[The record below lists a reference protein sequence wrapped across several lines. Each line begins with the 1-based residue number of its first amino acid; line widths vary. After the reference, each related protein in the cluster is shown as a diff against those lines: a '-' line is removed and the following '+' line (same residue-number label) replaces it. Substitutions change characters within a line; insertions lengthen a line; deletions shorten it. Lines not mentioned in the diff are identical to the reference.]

1 LAQRKRENK
10 MTKKEI
16 SQEIK
21 KNNIK
26 FIDLWF
32 SDILGSIKNLTIT
45 INELDKAL
53 TDGIWFDGSSV
64 EGFGRICESDMFLRP
79 DPDTF
84 RIIPWTIEKTA
95 RFICDVYGPDHKLS
109 VVDPRGLLKRV
120 LVQLEKNGM
129 KFYVG
134 AELEFYLFQR
144 DGSKI
149 TPLLHDQ
156 VGYFDLGGDLALRVR
171 KEMCEK
177 LSEFGIVVEAGH
189 HEVGK
194 SQHEIDLRYTD
205 ALQLADNIL
214 TAKMVIK
221 RIAEEHNLYATFMPK
236 PIFGMAGCGMH
247 THQSIFKNGKNI
259 FADTNDDYGLSEFAY
274 HYLSGLLTHIK
285 EISAIISP
293 IVNSYKR
300 LVSGFEAPVYICWG
314 RMNRSALVRVPQ
326 ITKNRL
332 NSTRLEL
339 RSVDPCANPYLAFS
353 VILSAG
359 MDGVKK
365 KLKPPKPV
373 EENVYQVETVDLK
386 EKGID
391 VLPRSLWEALQFY
404 YNSKLIRETFGDTL
418 FERYYE
424 IKIREW
430 NEYSVQVS
438 KWEID
443 KYLEIY

>member
-1 LAQRKRENK
+1 MNK
-10 MTKKEI
+10 
-16 SQEIK
+16 QELFRQIK
-21 KNNIK
+21 KYDIK

-32 SDILGSIKNLTIT
+32 SDILGSIKNVTIT

-64 EGFGRICESDMFLRP
+64 EGFGRICESDMFLKP
-79 DPDTF
+79 DLNTF
-84 RIIPWTIEKTA
+84 AIIPWKTEKTA
-95 RFICDVYGPDHKLS
+95 RFICDVYGPDHKPS

-120 LVQLEKNGM
+120 LHKLEKDGM
-129 KFYVG
+129 KFMVG

-171 KEMCEK
+171 KEMCLK
-177 LSEFGIVVEAGH
+177 LAEFGIVVEAGH

-194 SQHEIDLRYTD
+194 SQHEIDLQYCD
-205 ALQLADNIL
+205 ALHLADNIL

-221 RIAEEHNLYATFMPK
+221 RIAEEHSLYATFMPK
-236 PIFGMAGCGMH
+236 PLFGMAGCGMH
-247 THQSIFKNGKNI
+247 THQSIFKNNKNI
-259 FADTNDDYGLSEFAY
+259 FADSADGYGLSQFAY

-285 EISAIISP
+285 ELSAVISP

-339 RSVDPCANPYLAFS
+339 RSVDPCTNPYLAFS
-353 VILSAG
+353 VILEAG
-359 MDGVKK
+359 MDGVNN
-365 KLKPPKPV
+365 KLKNPKPV
-373 EENVYQVETVDLK
+373 EENVYQIEKVDLK
-386 EKGID
+386 NKKID
-391 VLPRSLWEALQFY
+391 VLPRSLWEALQY
-404 YNSKLIRETFGDTL
+404 YHKSKLVKNVFGDSL
-418 FERYYE
+418 FEKYYE
-424 IKIREW
+424 IKLREW

>member
-1 LAQRKRENK
+1 MNK
-10 MTKKEI
+10 
-16 SQEIK
+16 QELFRQIK
-21 KNNIK
+21 KHDIK

-45 INELDKAL
+45 VNELGKAL

-64 EGFGRICESDMFLRP
+64 EGFGRICESDMFLKP
-79 DPDTF
+79 DLNTF
-84 RIIPWTIEKTA
+84 AIIPWKTEKTA
-95 RFICDVYGPDHKLS
+95 RFICDVYGPDHKPS
-109 VVDPRGLLKRV
+109 VVDPRGLLKRI
-120 LVQLEKNGM
+120 LHKLEKEGM
-129 KFYVG
+129 KFMVG

-171 KEMCEK
+171 KEMCLK
-177 LSEFGIVVEAGH
+177 LAEFGIVVEAGH

-194 SQHEIDLRYTD
+194 SQHEIDLQYCD
-205 ALQLADNIL
+205 ALHLADNIL

-236 PIFGMAGCGMH
+236 PLFGMAGCGMH
-247 THQSIFKNGKNI
+247 THQSIFKNNKNI
-259 FADTNDDYGLSEFAY
+259 FADSADGYGLSQVAY

-285 EISAIISP
+285 ELSAVISP

-339 RSVDPCANPYLAFS
+339 RSVDPCTNPYLAFS
-353 VILSAG
+353 VILEAG
-359 MDGVKK
+359 MDGVKN
-365 KLKPPKPV
+365 KLKRPKPV
-373 EENVYQVETVDLK
+373 EENVYQIEKIDLK
-386 EKGID
+386 NKNID
-391 VLPRSLWEALQFY
+391 VLPRSLWEALQYFHS
-404 YNSKLIRETFGDTL
+404 SKLVKDVFGDLL
-418 FERYYE
+418 FEKYYE
-424 IKIREW
+424 IKLREW

>member
-1 LAQRKRENK
+1 
-10 MTKKEI
+10 MTKKKIFKEI
-16 SQEIK
+16 RE
-21 KNNIK
+21 NDIK

-32 SDILGSIKNLTIT
+32 SDILGSIKNVTIT
-45 INELDKAL
+45 IDELDKAL

-64 EGFGRICESDMFLRP
+64 EGFGRICESDMFLKP

-84 RIIPWTIEKTA
+84 RIIPWSVEKTA
-95 RFICDVYGPDHKLS
+95 RFICDVYGPDHKPS
-109 VVDPRGLLKRV
+109 VVDPRGLLKRT
-120 LVQLEKNGM
+120 LAKLEREGM

-149 TPLLHDQ
+149 MPLLHDQ

-177 LSEFGIVVEAGH
+177 IADFGIVVEAGH

-236 PIFGMAGCGMH
+236 PLFGMAGCGMH

-259 FADTNDDYGLSEFAY
+259 FVDVKDEYGLSEFAY
-274 HYLSGLLTHIK
+274 HYLAGLLTHIK

-339 RSVDPCANPYLAFS
+339 RSVDPCTNPYLAFS

-373 EENVYQVETVDLK
+373 EENVYQIEAVDLK

-404 YNSKLIRETFGDTL
+404 HNSKMVKETFGDTL

-430 NEYSVQVS
+430 NEYSIQVS

>member
-1 LAQRKRENK
+1 
-10 MTKKEI
+10 MTNKEI
-16 SQEIK
+16 TKEIK
-21 KNNIK
+21 KNDIR

-32 SDILGSIKNLTIT
+32 SDILGSIKNVTIT

-79 DPDTF
+79 DLNTF
-84 RIIPWTIEKTA
+84 RIMPWSEEKTA
-95 RFICDVYGPDHKLS
+95 RFICDVYGPDHRPS
-109 VVDPRGLLKRV
+109 AVDPRGLLKKV
-120 LVQLEKNGM
+120 LVGIEKNGM
-129 KFYVG
+129 EFNAG

-171 KEMCEK
+171 KQMCEK
-177 LSEFGIVVEAGH
+177 LAEFGIVVEAGH

-259 FADTNDDYGLSEFAY
+259 FANPKDDYGLSEIAY
-274 HYLSGLLTHIK
+274 HYLAGLLTHIK
-285 EISAIISP
+285 EISAVISP

-326 ITKNRL
+326 ITRNRL
-332 NSTRLEL
+332 SSTRLEL
-339 RSVDPCANPYLAFS
+339 RSVDPCTNPYLAFS
-353 VILSAG
+353 VILESG
-359 MDGVKK
+359 MDGVKR
-365 KLKPPKPV
+365 KLKPPKSV
-373 EENVYQVETVDLK
+373 EEDVYHLESIDLQS
-386 EKGID
+386 KGID
-391 VLPRSLWEALQFY
+391 VLPRSLWEALQY
-404 YNSKLIRETFGDTL
+404 YHTSSLVKKVFGDLL
-418 FERYYE
+418 FEKYYE
-424 IKIREW
+424 IKLREW
-430 NEYSVQVS
+430 NEYSIQVS

>member
-1 LAQRKRENK
+1 
-10 MTKKEI
+10 MTKTEI
-16 SQEIK
+16 IKEIK
-21 KNNIK
+21 KNDIK

-45 INELDKAL
+45 INELDKAI

-64 EGFGRICESDMFLRP
+64 EGFGRICESDMFLKP
-79 DPDTF
+79 DLETF
-84 RIIPWTIEKTA
+84 RIIPWNAEKTV
-95 RFICDVYGPDHKLS
+95 RFICDVYGPDHKPS

-120 LVQLEKNGM
+120 LAQIEKEGM
-129 KFYVG
+129 EFNVG

-144 DGSKI
+144 DGAKI

-177 LSEFGIVVEAGH
+177 LAEFGIVVEAGH

-205 ALQLADNIL
+205 ALRLADNIL

-259 FADTNDDYGLSEFAY
+259 FADQKDDYGLSDAAY
-274 HYLSGLLTHIK
+274 HYLAGLLTHIK
-285 EISAIISP
+285 EISAVISP

-339 RSVDPCANPYLAFS
+339 RSVDPCTNPYLAFS
-353 VILSAG
+353 VILESG
-359 MDGVKK
+359 LDGVKRR
-365 KLKPPKPV
+365 LKPPKPV
-373 EENVYQVETVDLK
+373 EEDVYHLESMDLQS
-386 EKGID
+386 KGID
-391 VLPRSLWEALQFY
+391 VLPRSLWEALQY
-404 YNSKLIRETFGDTL
+404 YHSSNLVKRTFGDIL
-418 FERYYE
+418 FEKYYE
-424 IKIREW
+424 IKLREW
-430 NEYSVQVS
+430 NEYSIQVS

>member
-1 LAQRKRENK
+1 
-10 MTKKEI
+10 MTKTALWR
-16 SQEIK
+16 QIK
-21 KNNIK
+21 KYDIK

-53 TDGIWFDGSSV
+53 MDGIWFDGSSV
-64 EGFGRICESDMFLRP
+64 EGFGRICESDMFLKP
-79 DPDTF
+79 DLNTF
-84 RIIPWTIEKTA
+84 AIIPWKTEKTA
-95 RFICDVYGPDHKLS
+95 RFICDVYGPDHKPS
-109 VVDPRGLLKRV
+109 SVDPRGLLKRI
-120 LVQLEKNGM
+120 LYNLEKDGM
-129 KFYVG
+129 EFMVG

-144 DGSKI
+144 DGFKI

-171 KEMCEK
+171 KEMCLK
-177 LSEFGIVVEAGH
+177 LAEFGILVEAGH

-194 SQHEIDLRYTD
+194 SQHEIDLRYCG

-236 PIFGMAGCGMH
+236 PLFGMAGCGMH
-247 THQSIFKNGKNI
+247 THQSIFKNNTNI
-259 FADTNDDYGLSEFAY
+259 FADPSDAYGLSKFAY

-285 EISAIISP
+285 ELSVVISP

-353 VILSAG
+353 VILQAG
-359 MDGVKK
+359 MDGVKNG
-365 KLKPPKPV
+365 LKNPKPV
-373 EENVYQVETVDLK
+373 EENVYQI
-386 EKGID
+386 EKIDFENKKID
-391 VLPRSLWEALQFY
+391 VLPRSLWEALQY
-404 YNSKLIRETFGDTL
+404 YYSSKLVKNVFGDSL
-418 FERYYE
+418 FEKYYE
-424 IKIREW
+424 IKLREW

-438 KWEID
+438 KWEVD